1 MTTTLRLSE
10 TLVVKADAAVVLAA
24 FPFLTKRLTCHQV
37 HIAWDLN
44 SLPISLSIL
53 RHIPYMVLSA
63 PHSQECGSSWK
74 PPAQGDSWAFTEGQI
89 YAAAPPRWV
98 KVSSS
103 HDFTTSAL
111 RADQQMWQALWFTQL
126 QLIISPQAS
135 DHGSGTT

>member
-1 MTTTLRLSE
+1 MKTTLRLSE
-10 TLVVKADAAVVLAA
+10 TLAVKAEAAVVLAA
-24 FPFLTKRLTCHQV
+24 VPFLNKRLRCHQV

-44 SLPISLSIL
+44 SVPLSLSIL

-74 PPAQGDSWAFTEGQI
+74 PPAQGDSWAFTEDRI
-89 YAAAPPRWV
+89 YAAAPPGWV

-103 HDFTTSAL
+103 QGSTTSAL
-111 RADQQMWQALWFTQL
+111 RADQQMWEGLWFTQL
-126 QLIISPQAS
+126 QLITSPQAS